1 MIRTNQNYNHITTST
16 IYATVSDLPCAI
28 AIIRLSGPLVLKTLN
43 ECIDELLEPDSWRT
57 STLTDITSPINKC
70 TTRWQPS
77 PNSPTGEDYAEL
89 HVFGLRTVVNVLT
102 NKFKG
107 LGLKQANRGEFTKR
121 GLKNN
126 KISSKEVIEIA
137 SHYGLKIKSSAINN
151 IKTAFKTTITK
162 LELTN
167 HQNISV
173 KINQLTTRLTNLIKT
188 SIKLNNICLVGN
200 TNVGKSSLFNAISK
214 RTRAIVDNVKGTT
227 RDVLKTSFR
236 DFNLWDTPGFNQRN
250 INSKFITNAW
260 TYIDNAGV
268 IAMVNNNQPPKPFLR
283 LKHKAAII
291 LIESKSDLIHKLPKQ
306 NDVIWTSAYTMEGI
320 PQTINLFKQL
330 TRKSIITPSQITAL
344 TLLKKCNLIKNID
357 TKFDMLKLTN
367 KILNNDNDETTTA
380 HTLTNYLCYGK

>member
-1 MIRTNQNYNHITTST
+1 MIRIKQNYNLIRTST
-16 IYATVSDLPCAI
+16 IYAIVSNLPCAI
-28 AIIRLSGPLVLKTLN
+28 AIIRLSGPSVLKTLN

-57 STLTDITSPINKC
+57 TTLTNIPTPINKC

-89 HVFGLRTVVNVLT
+89 HVFGIRTVVEELI
-102 NKFKG
+102 NKFKH

-137 SHYGLKIKSSAINN
+137 GHYGLKIKSSAIDN

-173 KINQLTTRLTNLIKT
+173 EIDQLTTHLINLIKT

-214 RTRAIVDNVKGTT
+214 RNRAIVDDVKGTT
-227 RDVLKTSFR
+227 RDVLKTSFKE
-236 DFNLWDTPGFNQRN
+236 FNLWDTPGFDQRN

-268 IAMVNNNQPPKPFLR
+268 IAMINNNQPLKPFLR
-283 LKHKAAII
+283 IKHKAAIV
-291 LIESKSDLIHKLPKQ
+291 LIESKSDLIHKLPQQ
-306 NDVIWTSAYTMEGI
+306 NEVIWSSAYTMEGI
-320 PQTINLFKQL
+320 PQIINIFKQL
-330 TRKSIITPSQITAL
+330 TKKSIITPSQISVL
-344 TLLKKCNLIKNID
+344 TLLKKCKLIKNID
-357 TKFDMLKLTN
+357 TKFDMLKVAN
-367 KILNNDNDETTTA
+367 QILNNDSDETTTA
-380 HTLTNYLCYGK
+380 YTLTNYLCYGK